1 MSSTGS
7 SSAGARYLQY
17 LPQLVVRWPGLGGT
31 SEPRHR
37 TIDGT
42 VVFAD
47 VSGFTALTERLAEAG
62 KVGSEQITTLFNGA
76 FTELLTVARL
86 EGGDLISFGGDA
98 LLLLFDGD
106 DHARR
111 SLTAAHEMLSALDDY
126 QRRHSPVPL
135 AMSVGAASG
144 PVTAIVAGSVQ
155 RELFLV
161 GPTVDAMA
169 ELEGLADAGQIVAS
183 GATLDQVDSWCRGE
197 PAGKGF
203 LLADPPEPSDAEPP
217 DARGDIDDGIRIGA
231 IDPAA
236 FVPPSLRDE
245 LGLGRAEGEHRRGAV
260 AFLRAQGVSELLADS
275 GPDVTARALSSL
287 VDIAAARADDHDIT
301 VLSSDVDRGGTKLI
315 LTAGVPRAVPEPEE
329 RLLRTARRI
338 LDADIPLRLHVG
350 VSAGD
355 VFAGDLGAMFRR
367 SYTVMGDTVNLGAR
381 LAGQAGVGELITLDP
396 VLAASR
402 TRFDVERR
410 APVVLKGKAE
420 PVEPIAVGPII
431 GARGSIGGADVPLF
445 GRDDELRVLTS
456 ALTDARHGR
465 GTVIDLSGPIGIGK
479 TRLRD
484 ELRVAGSIRSIF
496 VDCEEYEA
504 ATPYHPIRI
513 LLRHLGDVAMSTGA
527 EQAGDDLIRLL
538 TDAAPDLL
546 PWAPLVAIAFDAEV
560 PPTAEVT
567 ALDPAFR
574 SPKLAEAVVDLL
586 VALMREPS
594 LIGIDNAQWIDTA
607 SAELLDALARRVP
620 DLPIVLVVAR
630 RDEAAPVWSD
640 DGDDAV
646 SRVVPAPLDD
656 HCSRQL
662 LMAVTGAQPPPP
674 HVVDAVVT
682 RAAGNPLFV
691 IELAAVGAGDE
702 LPPTLDRLF
711 AARIDGLQSRDRR
724 FLRYASVLG
733 EQFELDLM
741 VEALSSVS
749 AGIDDPEMFD
759 RLADFLEVSPL
770 GRVRFR
776 QPLAREIAYAGLAF
790 ARRQEIH
797 GLVADTI
804 ERRARHRAARHA
816 GVLSAHFE
824 AAGRFRQAWDHAVV
838 GGRRAA
844 ASYAHREASVL
855 FERALRVADQCEPTP
870 SAAEIAPVAEA
881 WGDAANLIGDFA
893 TAETAYLRAADGAA
907 PSDLPRLARKRAH
920 VRERE
925 GEYDAADELLAA
937 TLAEVETNPTAS
949 ASPTDLVETL
959 VAIAALRYRQGR
971 PAEAADA
978 SHRAIRADPEQR
990 FPAAIAHAHQ
1000 LLAITDQ
1007 DPSARERH
1015 GWRAVELYEQA
1026 GDRVGVGKA
1035 LNNLGIEAYFDGR
1048 WHGAV
1053 ELYRRSREA
1062 SAQAGD
1068 VIITA
1073 TLDNNLGEILSD
1085 QGRLDE
1091 AARLFE
1097 AAATTWRAARY
1108 RVGVALVESN
1118 LGRLAMRRGD
1128 TVAARPTIEQA
1139 FRSFSEMGA
1148 AALAAETEAR
1158 LVELDVVDGETDA
1171 AERRAR
1177 RLLGDLEGLPDAD
1190 VTRSMLHRLLGLI
1203 RAQRGDVQ
1211 TALHELRLAVDIAD
1225 AAGVSYEAALARIA
1239 LGELGDDSELERGH
1253 DQLVALDAQR
1263 AFRLRPPR
1271 AR

>member
-1 MSSTGS
+1 MPFTGS
-7 SSAGARYLQY
+7 SAAGARYLQY
-17 LPQLVVRWPGLGGT
+17 LPRLVVRWEGLDAS

-47 VSGFTALTERLAEAG
+47 VSGFTALTERLAAAG
-62 KVGSEQITTLFNGA
+62 KVGAEQITGLFNGA

-111 SLTAAHEMLSALDDY
+111 ALSAAHEMLGALDDY
-126 QRRHSPVPL
+126 QRQHSPVPL
-135 AMSVGAASG
+135 AMSVGVASG
-144 PVTAIVAGSVQ
+144 EITAIVAGSLQ

-161 GPTVDAMA
+161 GPTVDTMA

-183 GATLDQVDSWCRGE
+183 GATLDQVDPWCRGE
-197 PAGKGF
+197 IVGTGH
-203 LLADPPEPSDAEPP
+203 LLAEPP
-217 DARGDIDDGIRIGA
+217 DPSDVDLEDNETGSRTVDA

-236 FVPPSLRDE
+236 FVPPALREE
-245 LGLGRAEGEHRRGAV
+245 LNLSGAEGEHRRGAV
-260 AFLRAQGVSELLADS
+260 AFLRAQGLSELLTSSGAD
-275 GPDVTARALSSL
+275 AAAEALASL
-287 VDIAAARADDHDIT
+287 VDVAAARAEEHGVT
-301 VLSSDVDRGGTKLI
+301 LLSSDVDRGGAKLI
-315 LTAGVPRAVPEPEE
+315 LTAGIPRAVPDPEE

-338 LDADIPLRLHVG
+338 IDEGIPLRLHVG
-350 VSAGD
+350 VSTGD
-355 VFAGDLGAMFRR
+355 VFAGDLGATFRR

-381 LAGQAGVGELITLDP
+381 LAGQAGAGEMITLDP

-410 APVVLKGKAE
+410 TPVTLKGKSE

-431 GARGSIGGADVPLF
+431 GARGSIGGADLPLF
-445 GRDDELRVLTS
+445 GRDDELHVLTT
-456 ALTDARHGR
+456 ALADARHGR
-465 GTVIDLSGPIGIGK
+465 GTVIDLSGPVGIGK

-484 ELRVAGSIRSIF
+484 ELRSAGSTRSIF

-513 LLRHLGDVAMSTGA
+513 LLRHLADVAMSTGA
-527 EQAGDDLIRLL
+527 EHAGIELVRMLS
-538 TDAAPDLL
+538 DAAPDLL
-546 PWAPLVAIAFDAEV
+546 PWAPLLAIPFDAEV
-560 PPTAEVT
+560 SSTAEVT
-567 ALDPAFR
+567 ALDPTFR
-574 SPKLAEAVVDLL
+574 SAKLAETVVDLL
-586 VALMREPS
+586 AALVREPS
-594 LIGIDNAQWIDTA
+594 LIGIDNAQWIDSA
-607 SAELLDALARRVP
+607 SGELLDALARRVP
-620 DLPIVLVVAR
+620 ELPIVLVVAR
-630 RDEAAPVWSD
+630 RDESAPLWSD
-640 DGDDAV
+640 ATDDAV
-646 SRVVPAPLDD
+646 ARVVPTPLDE

-674 HVVDAVVT
+674 HVVDAVVA

-741 VEALSSVS
+741 VEAMSSVA

-824 AAGRFRQAWDHAVV
+824 AAGRFRQAWDYAVA

-844 ASYAHREASVL
+844 TSYAHREASVL
-855 FERALRVADQCEPTP
+855 FERALRVAEQCDPAP
-870 SAAEIAPVAEA
+870 SAAEVAPVAEA

-893 TAETAYLRAADGAA
+893 TAELAYRRAADDATR
-907 PSDLPRLARKRAH
+907 SDLPRLTRKRAH

-925 GEYDAADELLAA
+925 GEYDAAEELLAA
-937 TLAEVETNPTAS
+937 TLADVETDPAADGT
-949 ASPTDLVETL
+949 PTDLIETL

-971 PAEAADA
+971 PIEAAEA
-978 SHRAIRADPEQR
+978 SHRAIDADPEQR
-990 FPAAIAHAHQ
+990 LPAAIAHAHQ

-1007 DPSARERH
+1007 DASARERH

-1026 GDRVGVGKA
+1026 GDRVGIGKA

-1048 WHGAV
+1048 WHDAV

-1128 TVAARPTIEQA
+1128 TAAARPIIERA
-1139 FRSFSEMGA
+1139 FRNFSDMGA
-1148 AALAAETEAR
+1148 AALVAETEAR

-1239 LGELGDDSELERGH
+1239 LGELGDDSELERGD
-1253 DQLVALDAQR
+1253 DQLATLDAGR
-1263 AFRLRPPR
+1263 AFRIRSTP